1 MTSRLT
7 TFIDYA
13 TNGNKAEFAR
23 SVGWTPQY
31 LNNLLR
37 EGSMGINPV
46 VAVLERYPE
55 LNARWI
61 LLGEGAMLSTGVDAL
76 KQRLLYLLEIERYLP
91 VMTAEEQARIIAGDL
106 AFDRETITKWHT
118 LLAEKKASLNAR
130 FEAAYA
136 RQKRS
141 AQNPKK

>member
-1 MTSRLT
+1 MTTRLT

-91 VMTAEEQARIIAGDL
+91 VMTAEEQARVIAGDL
-106 AFDRETITKWHT
+106 VFDRETIAKWHT
-118 LLAEKKASLNAR
+118 LLTEKKASLDAR

-136 RQKRS
+136 RQKQG
-141 AQNPKK
+141 AQNLKK

>member
-31 LNNLLR
+31 LSNLLR
-37 EGSMGINPV
+37 ERSMGINPV
-46 VAVLERYPE
+46 VTILERYPE

-76 KQRLLYLLEIERYLP
+76 KQRLLYLLEIEQYLP
-91 VMTAEEQARIIAGDL
+91 VMTAEEQARIIAGDI

-136 RQKRS
+136 RQKQS
-141 AQNPKK
+141 AQNLKK

>member
-1 MTSRLT
+1 MTTRLT

-31 LNNLLR
+31 LSNLLR
-37 EGSMGINPV
+37 ERSMGINPV

-61 LLGEGAMLSTGVDAL
+61 LLGEGAMLSSGVDIL
-76 KQRLLYLLEIERYLP
+76 KQRLLYLLEIEQYLP
-91 VMTAEEQARIIAGDL
+91 VMTAEEQSRVIAGDL

-136 RQKRS
+136 RQKQS
-141 AQNPKK
+141 AQNLKK

>member
-1 MTSRLT
+1 MTTRLT

-31 LNNLLR
+31 LSNLLR
-37 EGSMGINPV
+37 ERSMGINPV

-76 KQRLLYLLEIERYLP
+76 KQRLLYLLEIEQYLP

-136 RQKRS
+136 RQKQS
-141 AQNPKK
+141 AQNLKK

>member
-1 MTSRLT
+1 MTTRLT

-31 LNNLLR
+31 LSNLLR
-37 EGSMGINPV
+37 ERSMGINPV
-46 VAVLERYPE
+46 VPVLERYPE

-61 LLGEGAMLSTGVDAL
+61 LLGEGAMLSTGIDAL

-91 VMTAEEQARIIAGDL
+91 VMTAEEQAKVIAGDL

-136 RQKRS
+136 RQKQG
-141 AQNPKK
+141 AQNLKK

>member
-31 LNNLLR
+31 LSNLLR
-37 EGSMGINPV
+37 ERSMGINPV

-61 LLGEGAMLSTGVDAL
+61 LLGEGAMLSTGIDAL
-76 KQRLLYLLEIERYLP
+76 KQRLLYLLEIEQYLP

-136 RQKRS
+136 RQKQS
-141 AQNPKK
+141 AQNLKK

>member
-1 MTSRLT
+1 MTTRLT
-7 TFIDYA
+7 IFIDYA

-31 LNNLLR
+31 LSNLLR
-37 EGSMGINPV
+37 ERSMGINPV

-91 VMTAEEQARIIAGDL
+91 VMTAEEQARVIAGDL

-118 LLAEKKASLNAR
+118 LLAEKKASLDAR

-136 RQKRS
+136 RQKQT
-141 AQNPKK
+141 AQNLQK

>member
-1 MTSRLT
+1 MTTRLT

-31 LNNLLR
+31 LSNLLR
-37 EGSMGINPV
+37 ERSMGINPV

-61 LLGEGAMLSTGVDAL
+61 LLGEGAMLSTGIDAL

-91 VMTAEEQARIIAGDL
+91 VMTAEEQAKVIAGDL

-136 RQKRS
+136 RQKQG
-141 AQNPKK
+141 AQNLKK

>member
-1 MTSRLT
+1 MTTRLT

-31 LNNLLR
+31 LSNLLR
-37 EGSMGINPV
+37 ERSMGINPV

-76 KQRLLYLLEIERYLP
+76 KQRLLYLLEIEQYLP
-91 VMTAEEQARIIAGDL
+91 VMTAEEQTRVTAGDL
-106 AFDRETITKWHT
+106 AFDRETIAKWHT

-136 RQKRS
+136 RQKQS